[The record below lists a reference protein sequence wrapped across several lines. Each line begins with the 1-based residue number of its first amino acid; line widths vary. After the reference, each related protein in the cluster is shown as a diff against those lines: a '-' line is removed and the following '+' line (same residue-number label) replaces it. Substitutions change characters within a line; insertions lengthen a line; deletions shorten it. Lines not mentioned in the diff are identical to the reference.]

1 MYIAVFDNNT
11 NELLA
16 EINIEPKD
24 YEKYKIQKIAIQ
36 KMEEDVNNWVKWVYE
51 TFENF
56 YIKSPTQT
64 LNSEYDFIN

>member
-11 NELLA
+11 DELLA

-24 YEKYKIQKIAIQ
+24 YEKYKSQEIA
-36 KMEEDVNNWVKWVYE
+36 EEDVNNWVKWVYE
-51 TFENF
+51 IFKNF
-56 YIKSPTQT
+56 YIKSPTQN